1 MTDSENTTS
10 ENGTD
15 SSTEDTAS
23 QPAEN
28 LPDGSGSDNPN
39 KGDTDRDTVSGGPAD

>member
-1 MTDSENTTS
+1 MTDSEHPKPKDRST
-10 ENGTD
+10 NG
-15 SSTEDTAS
+15 EAPS

>member
-1 MTDSENTTS
+1 MTDSEHAKPKDRSNH
-10 ENGTD
+10 
-15 SSTEDTAS
+15 TEEAPS

-39 KGDTDRDTVSGGPAD
+39 KNDTDRDTVSGGPAD